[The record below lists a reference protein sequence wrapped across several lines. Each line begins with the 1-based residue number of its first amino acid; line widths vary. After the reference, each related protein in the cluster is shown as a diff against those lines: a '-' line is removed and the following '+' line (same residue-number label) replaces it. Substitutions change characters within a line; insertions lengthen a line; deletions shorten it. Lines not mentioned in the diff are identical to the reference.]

1 MAVNLKKLFKYLA
14 ASVFA
19 ALIFVC
25 FSGFTLTG
33 SAKIRYSGKG
43 TAAFSVIS
51 DAAEQEFRQ
60 AAQDYVDGFT
70 VRSGE
75 SDMITLEDV
84 TKTEKGYNVE
94 VSFRRLDK
102 VKAMGE
108 FFLQKTSSFVPETSE
123 TGEMIRNWEAGMFAV
138 TETIYYKSVAKSVDI
153 DVTTVADGLKLY
165 TAGGKEITVDELDA
179 YAAGAGDKSTAA
191 AFCLLDVGCVESVT
205 VSFPADIAY
214 YAGGDMRLVNK
225 NTVEMRP
232 VFIEAEITSTEGD
245 MIPETKDVGTIFG
258 YVIYEKGM
266 SPAAICGI
274 VAACVILGGLLAA
287 FFVYLV
293 KLGKNVVPAAANG
306 THGNVPCGNAGG
318 GTISGGGRSVPCGAK
333 INGAAGDGAA
343 VALTAATEISAASSA
358 QAEMRTVRGE
368 KGQSVLARGWKKF
381 LKGDFCTGI
390 RQHKLLYLL
399 LLPAFL
405 YVLIFCYLPMFGLVI
420 AFQDYKIL
428 DGVFGSEFI
437 GLKSFRKIFYAQ
449 SKGTYRMFRNTIYIS
464 LIRIGTNFPLILV
477 FTLLLNEVKNRRAKG
492 VIQTISYIPNFISWI
507 AVGGMAFNLL
517 GENGALNAMFV
528 KTLGHS
534 FDFYGEPDYW
544 WWILAASSL
553 WKGMGWGTLIYMS
566 ALGGISD
573 ELYDACTIDGG
584 GRFRQAL
591 TVTIPGVMNVMML
604 QLILD
609 ISSIMG
615 DNYEQIIAMTR
626 SLDILNPTT
635 SVVGTLAYGSV
646 LGGGGFSLA
655 TACGLIQGVVGL
667 ILVVFTNRIVKK
679 TDNEGIL

>member
-1 MAVNLKKLFKYLA
+1 MTVNLKKLFKYLA

-84 TKTEKGYNVE
+84 TKTENGYNVE

-153 DVTTVADGLKLY
+153 DVTTVADGLRLY
-165 TAGGKEITVDELDA
+165 TAGGKEIAVDELDA

-232 VFIEAEITSTEGD
+232 VFIEAEITSTEGN
-245 MIPETKDVGTIFG
+245 MIPETKDIGTIFG
-258 YVIYEKGM
+258 YVIYEKGL

-274 VAACVILGGLLAA
+274 VASCVILGGLLAA

-293 KLGKNVVPAAANG
+293 KLGKNVAPFAANG
-306 THGNVPCGNAGG
+306 AV
-318 GTISGGGRSVPCGAK
+318 RSVPCGAK
-333 INGAAGDGAA
+333 NGAAGGGAA
-343 VALTAATEISAASSA
+343 VALTSATEISAASAA
-358 QAEMRTVRGE
+358 QAEMRTVRGVKE
-368 KGQSVLARGWKKF
+368 QSVLARGWKKF

-437 GLKSFRKIFYAQ
+437 GMKTFRKIFYAQ
-449 SKGTYRMFRNTIYIS
+449 IRGSYRMFRNTIYIS

-517 GENGALNAMFV
+517 GENGTLNAIFV

-566 ALGGISD
+566 ALGSISD

-584 GRFRQAL
+584 GRFRQAF

-635 SVVGTLAYGSV
+635 SVVGTLAYNSV
-646 LGGGGFSLA
+646 LGGGGFSIA
-655 TACGLIQGVVGL
+655 TACGLIQGVIGL
-667 ILVVFTNRIVKK
+667 ILVIFTNRIVKK

>member
-1 MAVNLKKLFKYLA
+1 MTVNLKKLFKYLA

-84 TKTEKGYNVE
+84 TKTENGYNVE

-153 DVTTVADGLKLY
+153 DVTTVADGLRLY
-165 TAGGKEITVDELDA
+165 TAGGKEIAVDELDA

-232 VFIEAEITSTEGD
+232 VFIEAEITSTEGN
-245 MIPETKDVGTIFG
+245 MIPETKDIGTIFG
-258 YVIYEKGM
+258 YVIYEKGL

-293 KLGKNVVPAAANG
+293 KLGKNVAPAAVNG
-306 THGNVPCGNAGG
+306 AV
-318 GTISGGGRSVPCGAK
+318 RSVPCGAK
-333 INGAAGDGAA
+333 NGNAGGGAA
-343 VALTAATEISAASSA
+343 VALTSATEISAASAA
-358 QAEMRTVRGE
+358 QAEMRTVRGVKE
-368 KGQSVLARGWKKF
+368 QSVLARGWKKF

-428 DGVFGSEFI
+428 DGVFDSEFI
-437 GLKSFRKIFYAQ
+437 GMKTFRKIFYAQ
-449 SKGTYRMFRNTIYIS
+449 IRGSYRMFRNTIYIS

-517 GENGALNAMFV
+517 GENGTLNAIFV

-566 ALGGISD
+566 ALGSISD

-584 GRFRQAL
+584 GRFRQAF

-626 SLDILNPTT
+626 SLDILYPTT
-635 SVVGTLAYGSV
+635 SVVGTLAYNSV
-646 LGGGGFSLA
+646 LGGGGFSIA
-655 TACGLIQGVVGL
+655 TACGLIQGVIGL
-667 ILVVFTNRIVKK
+667 ILVIFTNRIVKK

>member
-84 TKTEKGYNVE
+84 TKTENGYNVE

-153 DVTTVADGLKLY
+153 DVTTVADGLRLY
-165 TAGGKEITVDELDA
+165 TAGGKEIAVDELDA

-214 YAGGDMRLVNK
+214 YAGGNMRLVNK

-232 VFIEAEITSTEGD
+232 VFIEAEITSTEGN
-245 MIPETKDVGTIFG
+245 MIPETKDIGTIFG
-258 YVIYEKGM
+258 YVIYEKGL

-274 VAACVILGGLLAA
+274 VAACVILGGLLVA

-293 KLGKNVVPAAANG
+293 KLGKNVAPFAANG
-306 THGNVPCGNAGG
+306 AV
-318 GTISGGGRSVPCGAK
+318 RSVPCGAK
-333 INGAAGDGAA
+333 NGAAGGGAA
-343 VALTAATEISAASSA
+343 VALTSATEISAASAA
-358 QAEMRTVRGE
+358 QAEMRTVRGVKE
-368 KGQSVLARGWKKF
+368 QSVLARGWKKF

-437 GLKSFRKIFYAQ
+437 GMKTFRKIFYAQ
-449 SKGTYRMFRNTIYIS
+449 IRGSYRMFRNTIYIS

-517 GENGALNAMFV
+517 GENGTLNAIFV

-566 ALGGISD
+566 ALGSISD

-626 SLDILNPTT
+626 SLDILYPTT
-635 SVVGTLAYGSV
+635 SVVGTLAYNSV
-646 LGGGGFSLA
+646 LGGGGFSIA
-655 TACGLIQGVVGL
+655 TACGLIQGVIGL
-667 ILVVFTNRIVKK
+667 ILVIFTNRIVKK

>member
-84 TKTEKGYNVE
+84 TKTKNGYNVE

-153 DVTTVADGLKLY
+153 DVTTVADGLRLY
-165 TAGGKEITVDELDA
+165 TAGGKEIAVDELDA

-232 VFIEAEITSTEGD
+232 VFIEAEITSTEGN
-245 MIPETKDVGTIFG
+245 MIPETKDIGTIFG
-258 YVIYEKGM
+258 YVIYEKGL

-293 KLGKNVVPAAANG
+293 KLGKNVAPFAANG
-306 THGNVPCGNAGG
+306 AV
-318 GTISGGGRSVPCGAK
+318 RSVPCGAK
-333 INGAAGDGAA
+333 NGAAGGGAA
-343 VALTAATEISAASSA
+343 VALTSATEISAASAA
-358 QAEMRTVRGE
+358 QAEMRTVRGVKE
-368 KGQSVLARGWKKF
+368 QSVLARGWKKF

-437 GLKSFRKIFYAQ
+437 GMKTFRKIFYAQ
-449 SKGTYRMFRNTIYIS
+449 IRGSYRMFRNTIYIS

-517 GENGALNAMFV
+517 GENGTLNAIFV

-566 ALGGISD
+566 ALGSISD

-584 GRFRQAL
+584 GRFRQAF

-626 SLDILNPTT
+626 SLDILYPTT
-635 SVVGTLAYGSV
+635 SVVGTLAYNSV
-646 LGGGGFSLA
+646 LGGGGFSIA
-655 TACGLIQGVVGL
+655 TACGLIQGVIGL
-667 ILVVFTNRIVKK
+667 ILVIFTNRIVKK

>member
-1 MAVNLKKLFKYLA
+1 MAVNLKKLFKYLS

-84 TKTEKGYNVE
+84 TKTENGYNVE

-153 DVTTVADGLKLY
+153 DVTTVADGLRLY
-165 TAGGKEITVDELDA
+165 TAGGKEIAVDELDA
-179 YAAGAGDKSTAA
+179 YAADAGDKSTAA

-232 VFIEAEITSTEGD
+232 VFIEAEITSTEGN
-245 MIPETKDVGTIFG
+245 MIPETKDIGTIFG
-258 YVIYEKGM
+258 YVIYEKGL

-293 KLGKNVVPAAANG
+293 KLGKNVAPFAANG
-306 THGNVPCGNAGG
+306 AV
-318 GTISGGGRSVPCGAK
+318 RSVPGGAK
-333 INGAAGDGAA
+333 NGAAGGGAA
-343 VALTAATEISAASSA
+343 VALTSATEISAASAA
-358 QAEMRTVRGE
+358 QAEMRTVRGVKE
-368 KGQSVLARGWKKF
+368 QSVLSRGWKKF

-437 GLKSFRKIFYAQ
+437 GMKTFRKIFYAQ
-449 SKGTYRMFRNTIYIS
+449 IRGSYRMFRNTIYIS

-517 GENGALNAMFV
+517 GENGTLNAIFV

-566 ALGGISD
+566 ALGSISD

-584 GRFRQAL
+584 GRFRQAF

-626 SLDILNPTT
+626 SLDILYPTT
-635 SVVGTLAYGSV
+635 SVVGTLAYNSV
-646 LGGGGFSLA
+646 LGGGGFSIA
-655 TACGLIQGVVGL
+655 TACGLIQGVIGL
-667 ILVVFTNRIVKK
+667 ILVIFTNRIVKK

>member
-1 MAVNLKKLFKYLA
+1 MTVNLKKLFKYLA

-84 TKTEKGYNVE
+84 TKTENGYNVE

-153 DVTTVADGLKLY
+153 DVTTVADGLRLY
-165 TAGGKEITVDELDA
+165 TAGGKEIAVDELDA

-232 VFIEAEITSTEGD
+232 VFIEAEITSTEGN
-245 MIPETKDVGTIFG
+245 MIPETKDIGTIFG
-258 YVIYEKGM
+258 YVIYEKGL

-293 KLGKNVVPAAANG
+293 KLGKNVAPFAANG
-306 THGNVPCGNAGG
+306 AVRSVPCGNACGG
-318 GTISGGGRSVPCGAK
+318 AT
-333 INGAAGDGAA
+333 AA
-343 VALTAATEISAASSA
+343 VALTSATEISAASAA
-358 QAEMRTVRGE
+358 QAEMCTVRGVKE
-368 KGQSVLARGWKKF
+368 QSVLSRGWKKF

-437 GLKSFRKIFYAQ
+437 GMKTFRKIFYAQ
-449 SKGTYRMFRNTIYIS
+449 IRGSYRMFRNTIYIS

-517 GENGALNAMFV
+517 GENGTLNAIFV

-566 ALGGISD
+566 ALGSISD

-584 GRFRQAL
+584 GRFRQAF

-626 SLDILNPTT
+626 SLDILYPTT
-635 SVVGTLAYGSV
+635 SVVGTLAYNSV
-646 LGGGGFSLA
+646 LGGGGFSIA
-655 TACGLIQGVVGL
+655 TACGLIQGVIGL
-667 ILVVFTNRIVKK
+667 ILVIFTNRIVKK

>member
-84 TKTEKGYNVE
+84 TKTENGYNVE

-153 DVTTVADGLKLY
+153 DVTTVADGLRLY
-165 TAGGKEITVDELDA
+165 TAGGKEIAVDELDA

-232 VFIEAEITSTEGD
+232 VFIEAEITSTEGN
-245 MIPETKDVGTIFG
+245 MIPETKDIGTIFG
-258 YVIYEKGM
+258 YVIYEKGL

-293 KLGKNVVPAAANG
+293 KLGKNVAPFAANG
-306 THGNVPCGNAGG
+306 AV
-318 GTISGGGRSVPCGAK
+318 RSVPGGAK
-333 INGAAGDGAA
+333 NGAAGGGAA
-343 VALTAATEISAASSA
+343 VAVTSVTEISAASAA
-358 QAEMRTVRGE
+358 QAEMRTVRGVKE
-368 KGQSVLARGWKKF
+368 QSVLSRGWKKF

-437 GLKSFRKIFYAQ
+437 GMKTFRKIFYAQ
-449 SKGTYRMFRNTIYIS
+449 IRGSYRMFRNTIYIS

-517 GENGALNAMFV
+517 GENGTLNAIFV

-566 ALGGISD
+566 ALGSISD

-584 GRFRQAL
+584 GRFRQAF

-635 SVVGTLAYGSV
+635 SVVGTLAYNSV
-646 LGGGGFSLA
+646 LGGGGFSIA
-655 TACGLIQGVVGL
+655 TACGLIQGVIGL
-667 ILVVFTNRIVKK
+667 ILVIFTNRIVKK

>member
-1 MAVNLKKLFKYLA
+1 MTVNLKKLFKYLA

-84 TKTEKGYNVE
+84 TKTKNGYNVE

-153 DVTTVADGLKLY
+153 DVTTVADGLRLY
-165 TAGGKEITVDELDA
+165 TAGGKEIAVDELDA

-232 VFIEAEITSTEGD
+232 VFIEAEITSTEGN
-245 MIPETKDVGTIFG
+245 MIPETKDIGTIFG
-258 YVIYEKGM
+258 YVIYEKGL

-293 KLGKNVVPAAANG
+293 KLGKNVAPFAANG
-306 THGNVPCGNAGG
+306 AV
-318 GTISGGGRSVPCGAK
+318 RSVPCGAK
-333 INGAAGDGAA
+333 NGAAGGGAA
-343 VALTAATEISAASSA
+343 VALTSATEISAASAA
-358 QAEMRTVRGE
+358 QAEMRTVRGVKE
-368 KGQSVLARGWKKF
+368 QSFLSRGWKKF
-381 LKGDFCTGI
+381 LKGYFCTGI

-437 GLKSFRKIFYAQ
+437 GMKTFRKIFYAQ
-449 SKGTYRMFRNTIYIS
+449 NRGSYRMFRNTIYIS

-517 GENGALNAMFV
+517 GENGTLNAIFV

-566 ALGGISD
+566 ALGSISD

-626 SLDILNPTT
+626 SLDILYPTT
-635 SVVGTLAYGSV
+635 SVVGTLAYNSV
-646 LGGGGFSLA
+646 LGGGGFSIA
-655 TACGLIQGVVGL
+655 TACGLIQGVIGL
-667 ILVVFTNRIVKK
+667 ILVIFTNRIVKK

>member
-84 TKTEKGYNVE
+84 TKTENGYSVE

-153 DVTTVADGLKLY
+153 DVTTVADGLRLY
-165 TAGGKEITVDELDA
+165 TAGGKEIAVDELDA

-232 VFIEAEITSTEGD
+232 VFIEAEITSTEGN
-245 MIPETKDVGTIFG
+245 MIPETKDIGTIFG
-258 YVIYEKGM
+258 YVIYEKGL

-293 KLGKNVVPAAANG
+293 KLGRNVAPAAANG
-306 THGNVPCGNAGG
+306 AV
-318 GTISGGGRSVPCGAK
+318 RSVPCGAK
-333 INGAAGDGAA
+333 NGAAGGGAA
-343 VALTAATEISAASSA
+343 VALTSATEISAASAA
-358 QAEMRTVRGE
+358 QAEMRTVRGVKE
-368 KGQSVLARGWKKF
+368 QSVLARGWKKF

-437 GLKSFRKIFYAQ
+437 GMKTFRKIFYAQ
-449 SKGTYRMFRNTIYIS
+449 IRGSYRMFRNTIYIS

-517 GENGALNAMFV
+517 GENGTLNAIFV

-566 ALGGISD
+566 ALGSISD

-635 SVVGTLAYGSV
+635 SVVGTLAYNSV
-646 LGGGGFSLA
+646 LGGGGFSIA
-655 TACGLIQGVVGL
+655 TACGLIQGVIGL
-667 ILVVFTNRIVKK
+667 ILVIFTNRIVKK

>member
-84 TKTEKGYNVE
+84 TKTKNGYNVE

-153 DVTTVADGLKLY
+153 DVTTVADGLRLY
-165 TAGGKEITVDELDA
+165 TAGGKEIAVDELDA

-232 VFIEAEITSTEGD
+232 VFIEAEITSTEGN

-258 YVIYEKGM
+258 YVIYEKGL

-293 KLGKNVVPAAANG
+293 KLGKNVAPATANG
-306 THGNVPCGNAGG
+306 AV
-318 GTISGGGRSVPCGAK
+318 RSIPCGAK
-333 INGAAGDGAA
+333 NGNACGGAA
-343 VALTAATEISAASSA
+343 VALTSATEISAASAA
-358 QAEMRTVRGE
+358 QAEMRTVRGVKE
-368 KGQSVLARGWKKF
+368 QSVLSRGWKKF

-437 GLKSFRKIFYAQ
+437 GMKTFRKIFYAQ
-449 SKGTYRMFRNTIYIS
+449 IRGSYRMFRNTIYIS

-517 GENGALNAMFV
+517 GENGTLNAIFV

-566 ALGGISD
+566 ALGSISD

-584 GRFRQAL
+584 GRFRQAF

-626 SLDILNPTT
+626 SLDILYPTT
-635 SVVGTLAYGSV
+635 SVVGTLAYNSV
-646 LGGGGFSLA
+646 LGGGGFSIA
-655 TACGLIQGVVGL
+655 TACGLIQGVIGL
-667 ILVVFTNRIVKK
+667 ILVIFTNRIVKK

>member
-84 TKTEKGYNVE
+84 TKTENGYNVE

-153 DVTTVADGLKLY
+153 DVTTVADGLRLY
-165 TAGGKEITVDELDA
+165 TAGGKEIAVDELDS

-232 VFIEAEITSTEGD
+232 VFIEAEITSTEGN
-245 MIPETKDVGTIFG
+245 MIPETKDIGTIFG
-258 YVIYEKGM
+258 YVIYEKGL

-293 KLGKNVVPAAANG
+293 KLGKNVAPFAANG
-306 THGNVPCGNAGG
+306 AV
-318 GTISGGGRSVPCGAK
+318 RSVPGGAK
-333 INGAAGDGAA
+333 NGAAGGGAA
-343 VALTAATEISAASSA
+343 VAVTSVTEISAASAA
-358 QAEMRTVRGE
+358 QAEMRTVRGVKE
-368 KGQSVLARGWKKF
+368 QSVLARGWKKF

-437 GLKSFRKIFYAQ
+437 GMKTFRKIFYAQ
-449 SKGTYRMFRNTIYIS
+449 IRGSYRMFRNTIYIS

-517 GENGALNAMFV
+517 GENGTLNAIFV

-566 ALGGISD
+566 ALGSISD

-584 GRFRQAL
+584 GRFRQAF

-626 SLDILNPTT
+626 SLDILYPTT
-635 SVVGTLAYGSV
+635 SVVGTLAYNSV
-646 LGGGGFSLA
+646 LGGGGFSIA
-655 TACGLIQGVVGL
+655 TACGLIQGVIGL
-667 ILVVFTNRIVKK
+667 ILVIFTNRIVKK

>member
-25 FSGFTLTG
+25 FSGFTLTC

-84 TKTEKGYNVE
+84 TKTENGYNVE

-153 DVTTVADGLKLY
+153 DVTTVADGLRLY
-165 TAGGKEITVDELDA
+165 TADGKEIAVDELDA

-232 VFIEAEITSTEGD
+232 VFIEAEITSTEGN
-245 MIPETKDVGTIFG
+245 MIPETKDIGTIFG
-258 YVIYEKGM
+258 YVIYEKGL

-293 KLGKNVVPAAANG
+293 KLGKNVAPFAANG
-306 THGNVPCGNAGG
+306 AV
-318 GTISGGGRSVPCGAK
+318 RSVPGGAK
-333 INGAAGDGAA
+333 NGAAGGGAA
-343 VALTAATEISAASSA
+343 VAVTSVTEISAASAA
-358 QAEMRTVRGE
+358 QAEMRTVRGVKE
-368 KGQSVLARGWKKF
+368 QSVLSRGWKKF

-437 GLKSFRKIFYAQ
+437 GMKTFRKIFYAQ
-449 SKGTYRMFRNTIYIS
+449 IRGSYRMFRNTIYIS

-517 GENGALNAMFV
+517 GENGTLNAIFV

-566 ALGGISD
+566 ALGSISD

-584 GRFRQAL
+584 GRFRQAF

-635 SVVGTLAYGSV
+635 SVVGTLAYNSV
-646 LGGGGFSLA
+646 LGGGGFSIA
-655 TACGLIQGVVGL
+655 TACGLIQGVIGL
-667 ILVVFTNRIVKK
+667 ILVIFTNRIVKK

>member
-1 MAVNLKKLFKYLA
+1 MAVRLKKLFEYLA
-14 ASVFA
+14 ACAFA
-19 ALIFVC
+19 ALVFLC

-33 SAKIRYSGKG
+33 SAKIKYSGKG
-43 TAAFSVIS
+43 TATLSVIS
-51 DAAEQEFRQ
+51 ESDETTFTEETKA
-60 AAQDYVDGFT
+60 YIDGFL

-75 SDMITLEDV
+75 SDMISLENV
-84 TKTEKGYNVE
+84 SKTEKGYNVE
-94 VSFRRLDK
+94 ISFRRLDK

-123 TGEMIRNWEAGMFAV
+123 TGEMIRNWEAGMFAC

-153 DVTTVADGLKLY
+153 DVTTVSDGLQLY
-165 TAGGKEITVDELDA
+165 AANGAEVTLDELDS
-179 YAAGAGDKSTAA
+179 YAAGASDKSTTA
-191 AFCLLDVGCVESVT
+191 AFNLLDVGCIESLT
-205 VSFPADIAY
+205 VSFPANIVY
-214 YAGGDMRLVNK
+214 YAGGDMKLIDK

-232 VFIEAEITSTEGD
+232 VQIEAEITSTEGE
-245 MIPETKDVGTIFG
+245 MIPESKDIGAIFG
-258 YVIYEKGM
+258 YVIYEKGL
-266 SPAAICGI
+266 SPAAIFGI
-274 VAACVILGGLLAA
+274 IAGAAIVVGLLAA
-287 FFVYLV
+287 FFAHLV
-293 KLGKNVVPAAANG
+293 KLGKNVAFSGATAAG
-306 THGNVPCGNAGG
+306 TAGG
-318 GTISGGGRSVPCGAK
+318 TANIGGNGGVPKQIALE
-333 INGAAGDGAA
+333 IAPTAESTHETPQTTAQSTQA
-343 VALTAATEISAASSA
+343 VTQEKRQSALA
-358 QAEMRTVRGE
+358 
-368 KGQSVLARGWKKF
+368 LGWKQF

-399 LLPAFL
+399 LLPAFV

-437 GLKSFRKIFYAQ
+437 GMRTFKRIFYAQ
-449 SKGTYRMFRNTIYIS
+449 SQGTYRMFRNTIYIS
-464 LIRIGTNFPLILV
+464 LIRIATNFPMILI
-477 FTLLLNEVKNRRAKG
+477 FTLLLNEVKNRRARG

-517 GENGALNAMFV
+517 GENGALNSMLI
-528 KTLGHS
+528 KLLGHS
-534 FDFYGEPDYW
+534 FDFYGEPSYW
-544 WWILAASSL
+544 WGILAASSL

-584 GRFRQAL
+584 GRFRQAI
-591 TVTIPGVMNVMML
+591 TVTIPGVMNVIML

-626 SLDILNPTT
+626 SLDILNSTT

-646 LGGGGFSLA
+646 LGGGGFSTA
-655 TACGLIQGVVGL
+655 TACGLIQGVIGL
-667 ILVVFTNRIVKK
+667 ILVIFTNRIVKK

>member
-84 TKTEKGYNVE
+84 TKTENGYNVE

-153 DVTTVADGLKLY
+153 DVTTVADGLRLY
-165 TAGGKEITVDELDA
+165 TAGGKEIAVDELDA

-232 VFIEAEITSTEGD
+232 VFIEAEITSTEGN
-245 MIPETKDVGTIFG
+245 MIPETKDIGTIFG
-258 YVIYEKGM
+258 YVIYEKGL

-293 KLGKNVVPAAANG
+293 KLGKNVAPFAANG
-306 THGNVPCGNAGG
+306 AV
-318 GTISGGGRSVPCGAK
+318 RSVPCGAK
-333 INGAAGDGAA
+333 NGAAGGGAA
-343 VALTAATEISAASSA
+343 VALTSATEISAASAA
-358 QAEMRTVRGE
+358 QAEMRTVRGIKE
-368 KGQSVLARGWKKF
+368 QSVLSRGWKKF

-437 GLKSFRKIFYAQ
+437 GMKTFRKIFYAQ
-449 SKGTYRMFRNTIYIS
+449 IRGSYRMFRNTIYIS
-464 LIRIGTNFPLILV
+464 LIRICTNFPLILV

-517 GENGALNAMFV
+517 GENGALNAIFV

-566 ALGGISD
+566 ALGSISD

-584 GRFRQAL
+584 GRFRQAF

-626 SLDILNPTT
+626 SLDILYPTT
-635 SVVGTLAYGSV
+635 SVVGTLAYNSV
-646 LGGGGFSLA
+646 LGGGGFSIA
-655 TACGLIQGVVGL
+655 TACGLIQGVIGL
-667 ILVVFTNRIVKK
+667 ILVIFTNRIVKK

>member
-1 MAVNLKKLFKYLA
+1 MTVNLKKLFKYLA

-84 TKTEKGYNVE
+84 TKTENGYNVE

-153 DVTTVADGLKLY
+153 DVTTVADGLRLY
-165 TAGGKEITVDELDA
+165 TAGGKEIAVDELDA

-232 VFIEAEITSTEGD
+232 VFIEAEITSTEGN
-245 MIPETKDVGTIFG
+245 MIPETKDIGTIFG
-258 YVIYEKGM
+258 YVIYEKGL

-293 KLGKNVVPAAANG
+293 KLGKNVAPFAANG
-306 THGNVPCGNAGG
+306 AV
-318 GTISGGGRSVPCGAK
+318 RSVPCGAK
-333 INGAAGDGAA
+333 IGAACGGATANGA
-343 VALTAATEISAASSA
+343 LTSATEISAASAA
-358 QAEMRTVRGE
+358 QAEMRTVRGVKE
-368 KGQSVLARGWKKF
+368 QSVLSRGWKKF

-437 GLKSFRKIFYAQ
+437 GMKTFRKIFYAQ
-449 SKGTYRMFRNTIYIS
+449 SRGSYRMFRNTIYIS

-492 VIQTISYIPNFISWI
+492 MIQTISYIPNFISWI

-517 GENGALNAMFV
+517 GENGTLNAIFV

-566 ALGGISD
+566 ALGSISD

-584 GRFRQAL
+584 GRFRQAF

-626 SLDILNPTT
+626 SLDILYPTT
-635 SVVGTLAYGSV
+635 SVVGTLAYNSV
-646 LGGGGFSLA
+646 LGGGGFSIA
-655 TACGLIQGVVGL
+655 TACGLIQGVIGL
-667 ILVVFTNRIVKK
+667 ILVIFTNRIVKK

>member
-43 TAAFSVIS
+43 TAAFSVVS

-84 TKTEKGYNVE
+84 TKTENGYNVE

-153 DVTTVADGLKLY
+153 DVTTVADGLRLY
-165 TAGGKEITVDELDA
+165 TAGGKEISVDELDA

-232 VFIEAEITSTEGD
+232 VFIEAEITSTEGN
-245 MIPETKDVGTIFG
+245 MIPETKDIGTIFG

-293 KLGKNVVPAAANG
+293 KLGKNVAPAVANG
-306 THGNVPCGNAGG
+306 AV
-318 GTISGGGRSVPCGAK
+318 RSVPGGAK
-333 INGAAGDGAA
+333 INGAAGGGAA
-343 VALTAATEISAASSA
+343 VALTSATEISAASAA
-358 QAEMRTVRGE
+358 QAEMRTVRGV

-437 GLKSFRKIFYAQ
+437 GMKSFRKIFYAQ
-449 SKGTYRMFRNTIYIS
+449 NRGTYRMFRNTIYIS

-517 GENGALNAMFV
+517 GENGTLNAIFV

-566 ALGGISD
+566 ALGSISD

-646 LGGGGFSLA
+646 LGGGGFSGA
-655 TACGLIQGVVGL
+655 TACGLIQGVIGL
-667 ILVVFTNRIVKK
+667 ILVIFTNRLVKK

>member
-1 MAVNLKKLFKYLA
+1 MTVNLKKLFKYLA

-84 TKTEKGYNVE
+84 TKTENGYNVE

-153 DVTTVADGLKLY
+153 DVTTVADGLRLY
-165 TAGGKEITVDELDA
+165 TAGGKEISVDELDA
-179 YAAGAGDKSTAA
+179 YAADAGDKSTAA

-232 VFIEAEITSTEGD
+232 VFIEAEITSTEGN
-245 MIPETKDVGTIFG
+245 MIPETKDIGTIFG

-293 KLGKNVVPAAANG
+293 KLGKNVAPAAANG
-306 THGNVPCGNAGG
+306 AV
-318 GTISGGGRSVPCGAK
+318 RSVPCGAK
-333 INGAAGDGAA
+333 NGAAGGGAA
-343 VALTAATEISAASSA
+343 VALTSATEISAASAA
-358 QAEMRTVRGE
+358 QAEMRTVRGV
-368 KGQSVLARGWKKF
+368 KGQSVLSRGWKKF

-437 GLKSFRKIFYAQ
+437 GMKSFRKIFYAQ
-449 SKGTYRMFRNTIYIS
+449 NRGTYRMFRNTIYIS

-517 GENGALNAMFV
+517 GENGTLNAIFV

-566 ALGGISD
+566 ALGSISD

-584 GRFRQAL
+584 GRFRQAI

-646 LGGGGFSLA
+646 LGGGGFSGA
-655 TACGLIQGVVGL
+655 TACGLIQGVIGL
-667 ILVVFTNRIVKK
+667 ILVIFTNRIVKK

>member
-84 TKTEKGYNVE
+84 TKTENGYNVE

-138 TETIYYKSVAKSVDI
+138 TETIYYKSVAISVDI
-153 DVTTVADGLKLY
+153 DVTTVADGLRLY
-165 TAGGKEITVDELDA
+165 TAGGKEIAVDELDA

-232 VFIEAEITSTEGD
+232 VFIEAEITSTEGN
-245 MIPETKDVGTIFG
+245 MIPETKDIGTIFG
-258 YVIYEKGM
+258 YVIYEKGL

-293 KLGKNVVPAAANG
+293 KLGKNVAPFAANG
-306 THGNVPCGNAGG
+306 ARGNVPGGNACGG
-318 GTISGGGRSVPCGAK
+318 ATA
-333 INGAAGDGAA
+333 NG
-343 VALTAATEISAASSA
+343 VLTSATEISAASAA
-358 QAEMRTVRGE
+358 QAEMRTVRGVKE
-368 KGQSVLARGWKKF
+368 QSVLARGWKKF

-437 GLKSFRKIFYAQ
+437 GMKTFRKIFYAQ
-449 SKGTYRMFRNTIYIS
+449 IRGSYRMFRNTIYIS

-517 GENGALNAMFV
+517 GENGTLNAIFV

-566 ALGGISD
+566 ALGSISD

-635 SVVGTLAYGSV
+635 SVVGTLAYNSV
-646 LGGGGFSLA
+646 LGGGGFSIA
-655 TACGLIQGVVGL
+655 TACGLIQGVIGL
-667 ILVVFTNRIVKK
+667 ILVIFTNRIVKK

>member
-84 TKTEKGYNVE
+84 TKTKNGYNVE

-153 DVTTVADGLKLY
+153 DVTTVADGLRLY
-165 TAGGKEITVDELDA
+165 TAGGKEIAVDKLDA

-232 VFIEAEITSTEGD
+232 VFIEAEITSTEGN
-245 MIPETKDVGTIFG
+245 MIPETKDIGTIFG
-258 YVIYEKGM
+258 YVIYEKGL

-293 KLGKNVVPAAANG
+293 KLGKNVAPAA
-306 THGNVPCGNAGG
+306 GG
-318 GTISGGGRSVPCGAK
+318 
-333 INGAAGDGAA
+333 GAA
-343 VALTAATEISAASSA
+343 VALTSATEISAASAA
-358 QAEMRTVRGE
+358 QAEMRTVRGVKE
-368 KGQSVLARGWKKF
+368 QSVLSRGWKKF

-437 GLKSFRKIFYAQ
+437 GMKTFRKIFYAQ
-449 SKGTYRMFRNTIYIS
+449 IRGSYRMFRNTIYIS

-517 GENGALNAMFV
+517 GENGTLNAIFV

-566 ALGGISD
+566 ALGSISD

-584 GRFRQAL
+584 GRFRQAF

-626 SLDILNPTT
+626 SLDILYPTT
-635 SVVGTLAYGSV
+635 SVVGTLAYNSV
-646 LGGGGFSLA
+646 LGGGGFSIA
-655 TACGLIQGVVGL
+655 TACGLIQGVIGL
-667 ILVVFTNRIVKK
+667 ILVIFTNRIVKK

>member
-84 TKTEKGYNVE
+84 TKTENGYNVE

-153 DVTTVADGLKLY
+153 DVTTVADGLRLY
-165 TAGGKEITVDELDA
+165 TAGGKEIAVDELDA
-179 YAAGAGDKSTAA
+179 YAAGAGDNSTAA

-232 VFIEAEITSTEGD
+232 VFIEAEITSTEGN
-245 MIPETKDVGTIFG
+245 MIPETKDIGTIFG
-258 YVIYEKGM
+258 YVIYEKGL

-293 KLGKNVVPAAANG
+293 KLGRNVAPAAANG
-306 THGNVPCGNAGG
+306 AV
-318 GTISGGGRSVPCGAK
+318 RSVPCGAK
-333 INGAAGDGAA
+333 NGAAGGGAA
-343 VALTAATEISAASSA
+343 VALTSATEISAASAA
-358 QAEMRTVRGE
+358 QAEMRTVRGVKE
-368 KGQSVLARGWKKF
+368 QSVLARGWKKF

-437 GLKSFRKIFYAQ
+437 GMKTFRKIFYAQ
-449 SKGTYRMFRNTIYIS
+449 IRGSYRMFRNTIYIS

-517 GENGALNAMFV
+517 GENGTLNAIFV

-566 ALGGISD
+566 ALGSISD

-584 GRFRQAL
+584 GRFRQAF

-626 SLDILNPTT
+626 SLDILYPTT
-635 SVVGTLAYGSV
+635 SVVGTLAYNSV
-646 LGGGGFSLA
+646 LGGGGFSIA
-655 TACGLIQGVVGL
+655 TACGLIQGVIGL
-667 ILVVFTNRIVKK
+667 ILVIFTNRIVKK

>member
-84 TKTEKGYNVE
+84 TKTENGYNVE

-153 DVTTVADGLKLY
+153 DVTTVADGLRLY
-165 TAGGKEITVDELDA
+165 TAGGKEIAVDELDS

-232 VFIEAEITSTEGD
+232 VFIEAEITSTEGN
-245 MIPETKDVGTIFG
+245 MIPETKDIGTIFG
-258 YVIYEKGM
+258 YVIYEKGL

-293 KLGKNVVPAAANG
+293 KLGRNVAPAAANG
-306 THGNVPCGNAGG
+306 AV
-318 GTISGGGRSVPCGAK
+318 RSVPCGAK
-333 INGAAGDGAA
+333 NGAAGGGAA
-343 VALTAATEISAASSA
+343 VALTSATEISAASAA
-358 QAEMRTVRGE
+358 QAEMRTVRGVKE
-368 KGQSVLARGWKKF
+368 QSVLARGWKKF

-437 GLKSFRKIFYAQ
+437 GMKTFRKIFYTQ
-449 SKGTYRMFRNTIYIS
+449 IRGSYRMFRNTIYIS
-464 LIRIGTNFPLILV
+464 LIRICTNFPLILV

-517 GENGALNAMFV
+517 GENGTLNAIFV

-566 ALGGISD
+566 ALGSISD

-635 SVVGTLAYGSV
+635 SVVGTLAYNSV
-646 LGGGGFSLA
+646 LGGGGFSIA
-655 TACGLIQGVVGL
+655 TACGLIQGVIGL
-667 ILVVFTNRIVKK
+667 ILVIFTNRIVKK

>member
-1 MAVNLKKLFKYLA
+1 MTVNLKKLFKYLA

-84 TKTEKGYNVE
+84 TKTKNGYNVE

-153 DVTTVADGLKLY
+153 DVTTVADGLRLY
-165 TAGGKEITVDELDA
+165 TAGGKEIAVDELDA

-232 VFIEAEITSTEGD
+232 VFIEAEITSTEGN
-245 MIPETKDVGTIFG
+245 MIPETKDIGTIFG
-258 YVIYEKGM
+258 YVIYEKGL

-293 KLGKNVVPAAANG
+293 KLGKNVAPFAANG
-306 THGNVPCGNAGG
+306 ARGNLPGGNACGG
-318 GTISGGGRSVPCGAK
+318 
-333 INGAAGDGAA
+333 GAA
-343 VALTAATEISAASSA
+343 VALTSATEISAASAA
-358 QAEMRTVRGE
+358 QTEMRTVRGVKE
-368 KGQSVLARGWKKF
+368 QSVLSRGWKKF

-437 GLKSFRKIFYAQ
+437 GMKTFRKIFYAQ
-449 SKGTYRMFRNTIYIS
+449 IRGSYRMFRNTIYIS

-517 GENGALNAMFV
+517 GENGTLNAIFV

-566 ALGGISD
+566 ALGSISD

-626 SLDILNPTT
+626 NLDILNPTT
-635 SVVGTLAYGSV
+635 SVVGTLAYNSV
-646 LGGGGFSLA
+646 LGGGGFSIA
-655 TACGLIQGVVGL
+655 TACGLIQGVIGL
-667 ILVVFTNRIVKK
+667 ILVIFTNRIVKK

>member
-84 TKTEKGYNVE
+84 TKTKNGYNVE

-153 DVTTVADGLKLY
+153 DVTTVADGLRLY
-165 TAGGKEITVDELDA
+165 TAGGKEIAVDELDA

-232 VFIEAEITSTEGD
+232 VFIEAEITSTEGN

-258 YVIYEKGM
+258 YVIYEKGL

-293 KLGKNVVPAAANG
+293 KLGKNVAPFAANG
-306 THGNVPCGNAGG
+306 ARGNVPGGNA
-318 GTISGGGRSVPCGAK
+318 CG
-333 INGAAGDGAA
+333 GAA
-343 VALTAATEISAASSA
+343 VALTSATEISAASAA
-358 QAEMRTVRGE
+358 QAEMRTVRGVKE
-368 KGQSVLARGWKKF
+368 QSVLARGWKKF

-437 GLKSFRKIFYAQ
+437 GMKTFRKIFYAQ
-449 SKGTYRMFRNTIYIS
+449 IRGSYRMFRNTIYIS

-517 GENGALNAMFV
+517 GENGTLNAIFV

-566 ALGGISD
+566 ALGSISD

-584 GRFRQAL
+584 GRFRQAF

-626 SLDILNPTT
+626 GLDILYPTT
-635 SVVGTLAYGSV
+635 SVVGTLAYNSV
-646 LGGGGFSLA
+646 LGGGGFSIA
-655 TACGLIQGVVGL
+655 TACGLIQGVIGL
-667 ILVVFTNRIVKK
+667 ILVIFTNRIVKK

>member
-43 TAAFSVIS
+43 TAAFSVVS

-84 TKTEKGYNVE
+84 TKTENGYNVE

-153 DVTTVADGLKLY
+153 DVTTVADGLRLY
-165 TAGGKEITVDELDA
+165 TAGGKEMAVDELDA

-232 VFIEAEITSTEGD
+232 VFIEAEITSTEGN
-245 MIPETKDVGTIFG
+245 MIPETKDIGTIFG

-293 KLGKNVVPAAANG
+293 KLGKNVAPAVANG
-306 THGNVPCGNAGG
+306 AV
-318 GTISGGGRSVPCGAK
+318 RSVPCGAK
-333 INGAAGDGAA
+333 NGAAGGGAA
-343 VALTAATEISAASSA
+343 VALTSATEISAVSAA
-358 QAEMRTVRGE
+358 QAEMRTVRGV

-437 GLKSFRKIFYAQ
+437 GMKSFRKIFYAQ
-449 SKGTYRMFRNTIYIS
+449 NRGTYRMFRNTIYIS

-517 GENGALNAMFV
+517 GENGTLNAIFV
-528 KTLGHS
+528 KTLGHR

-566 ALGGISD
+566 ALGSISD

-646 LGGGGFSLA
+646 LGGGGFSTA
-655 TACGLIQGVVGL
+655 TACGLIQGVIGL
-667 ILVVFTNRIVKK
+667 ILVIFTNRLVKK

>member
-84 TKTEKGYNVE
+84 TKTENGYKVE

-153 DVTTVADGLKLY
+153 DVTTVADGLRLY
-165 TAGGKEITVDELDA
+165 TAGGKEIAVDELDA
-179 YAAGAGDKSTAA
+179 YAAGAGDNSTAA

-232 VFIEAEITSTEGD
+232 VFIEAEITSTEGN
-245 MIPETKDVGTIFG
+245 MIPETKDIGTIFG
-258 YVIYEKGM
+258 YVIYEKGL

-293 KLGKNVVPAAANG
+293 KLGRNVAPAAANG
-306 THGNVPCGNAGG
+306 AV
-318 GTISGGGRSVPCGAK
+318 RSVPCGAK
-333 INGAAGDGAA
+333 NGAAGGGAA
-343 VALTAATEISAASSA
+343 VALTSATEISAASAA
-358 QAEMRTVRGE
+358 QAEMRTVRGVKE
-368 KGQSVLARGWKKF
+368 QSVLARGWKKF

-437 GLKSFRKIFYAQ
+437 GMKTFRKIFYAQ
-449 SKGTYRMFRNTIYIS
+449 IRGSYRMFRNTIYIS

-517 GENGALNAMFV
+517 GENGTLNAIFV

-566 ALGGISD
+566 ALGSISD

-584 GRFRQAL
+584 GRFRQAF

-626 SLDILNPTT
+626 SLDILYPTT
-635 SVVGTLAYGSV
+635 SVVGTLAYNSV
-646 LGGGGFSLA
+646 LGGGGFSIA
-655 TACGLIQGVVGL
+655 TACGLIQGVIGL
-667 ILVVFTNRIVKK
+667 ILVIFTNRIVKK

>member
-1 MAVNLKKLFKYLA
+1 MTVNLKKLFKYLA

-84 TKTEKGYNVE
+84 TKTENGYNVE

-153 DVTTVADGLKLY
+153 DVTTVADGLRLY
-165 TAGGKEITVDELDA
+165 TAGGKEIAVDELDA

-232 VFIEAEITSTEGD
+232 VFIEAEITSTEGN
-245 MIPETKDVGTIFG
+245 MIPETKDIGTIFG
-258 YVIYEKGM
+258 YVIYEKGL

-293 KLGKNVVPAAANG
+293 KLGKNVAPAAANG
-306 THGNVPCGNAGG
+306 ARGNVPGGNACGG
-318 GTISGGGRSVPCGAK
+318 V
-333 INGAAGDGAA
+333 A
-343 VALTAATEISAASSA
+343 VALTSATEISAASAA
-358 QAEMRTVRGE
+358 QAEMRTVRGVKE
-368 KGQSVLARGWKKF
+368 QSVLSRGWKKF

-428 DGVFGSEFI
+428 GGVFGSEFI
-437 GLKSFRKIFYAQ
+437 GMKTFRKIFYAQ
-449 SKGTYRMFRNTIYIS
+449 IRGSYRMFRNTIYIS

-517 GENGALNAMFV
+517 GENGTLNAIFV

-566 ALGGISD
+566 ALGSISD

-584 GRFRQAL
+584 GRFRQAF

-626 SLDILNPTT
+626 SLDILYPTT
-635 SVVGTLAYGSV
+635 SVVGTLAYNSV
-646 LGGGGFSLA
+646 LGGGGFSIA
-655 TACGLIQGVVGL
+655 TACGLIQGVIGL
-667 ILVVFTNRIVKK
+667 ILVIFTNRIVKK

>member
-84 TKTEKGYNVE
+84 TKTENGYKVE

-153 DVTTVADGLKLY
+153 DVTTVADGLRLY
-165 TAGGKEITVDELDA
+165 TAGGKEIAVDELDA

-214 YAGGDMRLVNK
+214 YAGGNMRLVNK

-232 VFIEAEITSTEGD
+232 VFIEAEITSTEGN
-245 MIPETKDVGTIFG
+245 MIPETKDIGTIFG
-258 YVIYEKGM
+258 YVIYEKGL

-293 KLGKNVVPAAANG
+293 KLGKNVAPFAANG
-306 THGNVPCGNAGG
+306 AV
-318 GTISGGGRSVPCGAK
+318 RSVPGGAK
-333 INGAAGDGAA
+333 NGAAGGGAA
-343 VALTAATEISAASSA
+343 VAVTSVTEISAASAA
-358 QAEMRTVRGE
+358 QAEMRTVRGVKE
-368 KGQSVLARGWKKF
+368 QSVLSRGWKKF

-437 GLKSFRKIFYAQ
+437 GMKTFRKIFYAQ
-449 SKGTYRMFRNTIYIS
+449 IRGSYRMFRNTIYIS

-517 GENGALNAMFV
+517 GENGTLNAIFV

-566 ALGGISD
+566 ALGSISD

-584 GRFRQAL
+584 GRFRQAF

-626 SLDILNPTT
+626 SLDILYPTT
-635 SVVGTLAYGSV
+635 SVVGTLAYNSV
-646 LGGGGFSLA
+646 LGGGGFSIA
-655 TACGLIQGVVGL
+655 TACGLMQGVIGL
-667 ILVVFTNRIVKK
+667 ILVIFTNRIVKK

>member
-19 ALIFVC
+19 ALIFVY

-84 TKTEKGYNVE
+84 TKTENGYNVE

-153 DVTTVADGLKLY
+153 DVTTVADGLRLY
-165 TAGGKEITVDELDA
+165 TAGGKEIAVDELDA

-232 VFIEAEITSTEGD
+232 VFIEAEITSTEGN
-245 MIPETKDVGTIFG
+245 MIPETKDIGTIFG
-258 YVIYEKGM
+258 YVIYEKGL

-293 KLGKNVVPAAANG
+293 KLGKNVAPFAANG
-306 THGNVPCGNAGG
+306 AV
-318 GTISGGGRSVPCGAK
+318 RSVPCGAK
-333 INGAAGDGAA
+333 NGAAGGGAA
-343 VALTAATEISAASSA
+343 VALTPATEISAASAA
-358 QAEMRTVRGE
+358 QAEMRTVRGVKE
-368 KGQSVLARGWKKF
+368 QSVLSRGWKKF

-437 GLKSFRKIFYAQ
+437 GMKTFRKIFYAQ
-449 SKGTYRMFRNTIYIS
+449 IRGSYRMFRNTIYIS

-517 GENGALNAMFV
+517 GENGTLNAIFV

-566 ALGGISD
+566 ALGSISD

-635 SVVGTLAYGSV
+635 SVVGTLAYNSV
-646 LGGGGFSLA
+646 LGGGGFSIA
-655 TACGLIQGVVGL
+655 TACGLIQGVIGL
-667 ILVVFTNRIVKK
+667 ILVIFTNRIVKK

>member
-84 TKTEKGYNVE
+84 TKTENGYNVE

-153 DVTTVADGLKLY
+153 DVTTVADGLRLY
-165 TAGGKEITVDELDA
+165 TADGKEIAVDELDA

-225 NTVEMRP
+225 NTVELRP

-245 MIPETKDVGTIFG
+245 MIPETKDIGTIFG
-258 YVIYEKGM
+258 YVIYEKGL

-293 KLGKNVVPAAANG
+293 KLGKNVAPFAANG
-306 THGNVPCGNAGG
+306 ARGNVSGGNACGG
-318 GTISGGGRSVPCGAK
+318 V
-333 INGAAGDGAA
+333 A
-343 VALTAATEISAASSA
+343 VALTSATEISAASAA
-358 QAEMRTVRGE
+358 QAEMRTVRGVKE
-368 KGQSVLARGWKKF
+368 QSVLSRGWKKF

-437 GLKSFRKIFYAQ
+437 GMKTFRKIFYAQ
-449 SKGTYRMFRNTIYIS
+449 IRGSYRMFRNTIYIS

-517 GENGALNAMFV
+517 GENGTLNAIFV

-566 ALGGISD
+566 ALGSISD

-584 GRFRQAL
+584 GRFRQAF

-626 SLDILNPTT
+626 SLDILYPTT
-635 SVVGTLAYGSV
+635 SVVGTLAYNSV
-646 LGGGGFSLA
+646 LGGGGFSIA
-655 TACGLIQGVVGL
+655 TACGLIQGVIGL
-667 ILVVFTNRIVKK
+667 ILVIFTNRIVKK

>member
-84 TKTEKGYNVE
+84 TKTENGYNVE

-153 DVTTVADGLKLY
+153 DVTTVADGLRLY
-165 TAGGKEITVDELDA
+165 TADGKEIAVDELDA

-232 VFIEAEITSTEGD
+232 VFIEAEITSTEGN
-245 MIPETKDVGTIFG
+245 MIPETKDIGTIFG
-258 YVIYEKGM
+258 YVIYEKGL

-293 KLGKNVVPAAANG
+293 KLGKNVAPFAANG
-306 THGNVPCGNAGG
+306 AV
-318 GTISGGGRSVPCGAK
+318 RSVPCGAK
-333 INGAAGDGAA
+333 NGAAGGGAA
-343 VALTAATEISAASSA
+343 VALTSATEISAASAA
-358 QAEMRTVRGE
+358 QAEMRTVRGVKE
-368 KGQSVLARGWKKF
+368 QSVLARGWKKF

-437 GLKSFRKIFYAQ
+437 GMKTFRKIFYAQ
-449 SKGTYRMFRNTIYIS
+449 IRGSYRMFRNTIYIS

-517 GENGALNAMFV
+517 GENGTLNAIFV

-566 ALGGISD
+566 ALGSISD

-584 GRFRQAL
+584 GRFRQAF

-635 SVVGTLAYGSV
+635 SVVGTLAYNSV
-646 LGGGGFSLA
+646 LGGGGFSIA
-655 TACGLIQGVVGL
+655 TACGLIQGVIGL
-667 ILVVFTNRIVKK
+667 ILVIFTNRIVKK

>member
-1 MAVNLKKLFKYLA
+1 MTVNLKKLFKYLA

-43 TAAFSVIS
+43 TAAFSVVS
-51 DAAEQEFRQ
+51 DAAEREFRQ

-84 TKTEKGYNVE
+84 TKTENGYNVE

-153 DVTTVADGLKLY
+153 DVTTVADGLRLY
-165 TAGGKEITVDELDA
+165 TAGGKEISVDELDA

-232 VFIEAEITSTEGD
+232 VFIEAEITSTEGN
-245 MIPETKDVGTIFG
+245 MIPETKDIGTIFG

-293 KLGKNVVPAAANG
+293 KLGKNVAPAVANG
-306 THGNVPCGNAGG
+306 AV
-318 GTISGGGRSVPCGAK
+318 RSVPCGAK
-333 INGAAGDGAA
+333 INGAAGGGAA
-343 VALTAATEISAASSA
+343 VALTSATEISAASAA
-358 QAEMRTVRGE
+358 QAEMRTVRGV

-437 GLKSFRKIFYAQ
+437 GMKSFRKIFYAQ
-449 SKGTYRMFRNTIYIS
+449 NRGTYRMFRNTIYIS

-517 GENGALNAMFV
+517 GENGTLNAIFV

-566 ALGGISD
+566 ALGSISD

-646 LGGGGFSLA
+646 LGGGGFSGA
-655 TACGLIQGVVGL
+655 TACGLIQGVIGL
-667 ILVVFTNRIVKK
+667 ILVIFTNRLVKK

>member
-60 AAQDYVDGFT
+60 TAQDYVDGFT

-84 TKTEKGYNVE
+84 TKTENGYNVE

-153 DVTTVADGLKLY
+153 DVTTVADGLRLY
-165 TAGGKEITVDELDA
+165 TAGGKEIAVDELDS

-232 VFIEAEITSTEGD
+232 VFIEAEITSTEGN
-245 MIPETKDVGTIFG
+245 MIPETKDIGTIFG

-293 KLGKNVVPAAANG
+293 KLGKNVAPFAANG
-306 THGNVPCGNAGG
+306 ARGNLPGGNA
-318 GTISGGGRSVPCGAK
+318 CG
-333 INGAAGDGAA
+333 GAA
-343 VALTAATEISAASSA
+343 VALTSATEISAASAA
-358 QAEMRTVRGE
+358 QAEMRTVRGVKE
-368 KGQSVLARGWKKF
+368 QSVLSRGWKKF

-437 GLKSFRKIFYAQ
+437 GMKTFRKIFYAQ
-449 SKGTYRMFRNTIYIS
+449 IRGSYRMFRNTIYIS

-517 GENGALNAMFV
+517 GENGTLNAIFV

-566 ALGGISD
+566 ALGSISD

-584 GRFRQAL
+584 GRFRQAF

-626 SLDILNPTT
+626 SLDILYPTT
-635 SVVGTLAYGSV
+635 SVVGTLAYNSV
-646 LGGGGFSLA
+646 LGGGGFSIA
-655 TACGLIQGVVGL
+655 TACGLIQGVIGL
-667 ILVVFTNRIVKK
+667 ILVIFTNRIVKK

>member
-84 TKTEKGYNVE
+84 TKTENGYNVE

-153 DVTTVADGLKLY
+153 DVTTVADGLRLY
-165 TAGGKEITVDELDA
+165 TADGKEIAVDELDA

-232 VFIEAEITSTEGD
+232 VFIEAEITSTEGN
-245 MIPETKDVGTIFG
+245 MIPETKDIGTIFG
-258 YVIYEKGM
+258 YVIYEKGL

-274 VAACVILGGLLAA
+274 VAACVILGGLLVA

-293 KLGKNVVPAAANG
+293 KLGKNVAPFAANG
-306 THGNVPCGNAGG
+306 AVRSVPCGNACGG
-318 GTISGGGRSVPCGAK
+318 ATAV
-333 INGAAGDGAA
+333 
-343 VALTAATEISAASSA
+343 VALTSATEISAASAA
-358 QAEMRTVRGE
+358 QAEMRTVRGVKE
-368 KGQSVLARGWKKF
+368 QSVLSRGWKKF

-437 GLKSFRKIFYAQ
+437 GMKTFRKIFYAQ
-449 SKGTYRMFRNTIYIS
+449 IRGSYRMFRNTIYIS

-517 GENGALNAMFV
+517 GENGTLNAIFV

-566 ALGGISD
+566 ALGSISD

-584 GRFRQAL
+584 GRFRQAF

-626 SLDILNPTT
+626 SLDILYPTT
-635 SVVGTLAYGSV
+635 SVVGTLAYNSV
-646 LGGGGFSLA
+646 LGGGGFSIA
-655 TACGLIQGVVGL
+655 TACGLIQGVIGL
-667 ILVVFTNRIVKK
+667 ILVIFTNRIVKK

>member
-84 TKTEKGYNVE
+84 TKTENGYNVE

-153 DVTTVADGLKLY
+153 DVTTVANGLRLY
-165 TAGGKEITVDELDA
+165 TAGGKEIAVDELDA

-232 VFIEAEITSTEGD
+232 VFIEAEITSTEGN
-245 MIPETKDVGTIFG
+245 MIPETKDIGTIFG

-293 KLGKNVVPAAANG
+293 KLGKNVAPAVANG
-306 THGNVPCGNAGG
+306 AV
-318 GTISGGGRSVPCGAK
+318 RSVPCGAK
-333 INGAAGDGAA
+333 NGAAGGGAA
-343 VALTAATEISAASSA
+343 VALTSATEISAASAA
-358 QAEMRTVRGE
+358 QAEMRTVRGV

-437 GLKSFRKIFYAQ
+437 GMKSFRKIFYAQ
-449 SKGTYRMFRNTIYIS
+449 NRGTYRMFRNTIYIS

-517 GENGALNAMFV
+517 GENGTLNAIFV

-566 ALGGISD
+566 ALGSISD

-584 GRFRQAL
+584 GRFRQAF

-626 SLDILNPTT
+626 SLDILYPTT
-635 SVVGTLAYGSV
+635 SVVGTLAYNSV
-646 LGGGGFSLA
+646 LGGSGFSIA
-655 TACGLIQGVVGL
+655 TACGLIQGVIGL
-667 ILVVFTNRIVKK
+667 ILVIFTNRIVKK

>member
-14 ASVFA
+14 ASVVA

-70 VRSGE
+70 VRSGG

-84 TKTEKGYNVE
+84 TKTENGYNVE

-153 DVTTVADGLKLY
+153 DVTTVADGLRLY
-165 TAGGKEITVDELDA
+165 TADGKEIAVDELDA

-232 VFIEAEITSTEGD
+232 VFIEAEITSTEGN
-245 MIPETKDVGTIFG
+245 MIPETKDIGTIFG
-258 YVIYEKGM
+258 YVIYEKGL

-293 KLGKNVVPAAANG
+293 KLGKNVAPFAANG
-306 THGNVPCGNAGG
+306 AV
-318 GTISGGGRSVPCGAK
+318 RSVPGGAK
-333 INGAAGDGAA
+333 NGAAGGGAA
-343 VALTAATEISAASSA
+343 VAVTSVTEISAASAA
-358 QAEMRTVRGE
+358 QAEMRTVRGVKE
-368 KGQSVLARGWKKF
+368 QSILSRGWKKF

-437 GLKSFRKIFYAQ
+437 GMKTFRKIFYAQ
-449 SKGTYRMFRNTIYIS
+449 IGGSYRMFRNTIYIS

-517 GENGALNAMFV
+517 GENGTLNAIFV

-566 ALGGISD
+566 ALGSISD

-584 GRFRQAL
+584 GRFRQAF

-626 SLDILNPTT
+626 SLDILYPTT
-635 SVVGTLAYGSV
+635 SVVGTLAYNSV
-646 LGGGGFSLA
+646 LGGGGFSIA
-655 TACGLIQGVVGL
+655 TACGLIQGVIGL
-667 ILVVFTNRIVKK
+667 ILVIFTNRIVKK

>member
-84 TKTEKGYNVE
+84 TKTENGYNVE

-153 DVTTVADGLKLY
+153 DVTTVADGLRLY
-165 TAGGKEITVDELDA
+165 TAGGKEIAVDELDS

-232 VFIEAEITSTEGD
+232 VFIEAEITSTEGN

-258 YVIYEKGM
+258 YVIYEKGL

-293 KLGKNVVPAAANG
+293 KLGRNVAPAAANG
-306 THGNVPCGNAGG
+306 AV
-318 GTISGGGRSVPCGAK
+318 RSVPCGAK
-333 INGAAGDGAA
+333 NGAAGGGAA
-343 VALTAATEISAASSA
+343 VALTSATEISAASAA
-358 QAEMRTVRGE
+358 QAEMRTVRGVKE
-368 KGQSVLARGWKKF
+368 QSVLSRGWKKF

-420 AFQDYKIL
+420 AFQDY
-428 DGVFGSEFI
+428 
-437 GLKSFRKIFYAQ
+437 
-449 SKGTYRMFRNTIYIS
+449 
-464 LIRIGTNFPLILV
+464 
-477 FTLLLNEVKNRRAKG
+477 
-492 VIQTISYIPNFISWI
+492 
-507 AVGGMAFNLL
+507 
-517 GENGALNAMFV
+517 
-528 KTLGHS
+528 
-534 FDFYGEPDYW
+534 
-544 WWILAASSL
+544 
-553 WKGMGWGTLIYMS
+553 
-566 ALGGISD
+566 
-573 ELYDACTIDGG
+573 
-584 GRFRQAL
+584 
-591 TVTIPGVMNVMML
+591 
-604 QLILD
+604 
-609 ISSIMG
+609 
-615 DNYEQIIAMTR
+615 
-626 SLDILNPTT
+626 
-635 SVVGTLAYGSV
+635 
-646 LGGGGFSLA
+646 
-655 TACGLIQGVVGL
+655 
-667 ILVVFTNRIVKK
+667 
-679 TDNEGIL
+679 

>member
-84 TKTEKGYNVE
+84 TKTENGYNVE

-153 DVTTVADGLKLY
+153 DVTTVADGLRLY
-165 TAGGKEITVDELDA
+165 TAGGKEIAVDELDA

-232 VFIEAEITSTEGD
+232 VFIEAEITSTEGN

-258 YVIYEKGM
+258 YVIYEKGL

-293 KLGKNVVPAAANG
+293 KLGRNIAPFAANG
-306 THGNVPCGNAGG
+306 ARGNVPCGNA
-318 GTISGGGRSVPCGAK
+318 CG
-333 INGAAGDGAA
+333 GAA
-343 VALTAATEISAASSA
+343 VSLTLATEISAASAA
-358 QAEMRTVRGE
+358 QAEMRTVRGVKE
-368 KGQSVLARGWKKF
+368 QSVLTRGWKKF
-381 LKGDFCTGI
+381 LKGDLCTGI

-437 GLKSFRKIFYAQ
+437 GMKTFRKIFYAQ
-449 SKGTYRMFRNTIYIS
+449 IRGSYRMFRNTIYIS

-517 GENGALNAMFV
+517 GEKRHAERNIRKNAGAQFRFLRRTGLLVVDSGGFVAMEGHG
-528 KTLGHS
+528 LGHADLYVRARQYQRRAVRRLHDRRRRQIPS
-534 FDFYGEPDYW
+534 GVYRNDSGRNERDDVAADSGYFVDYGRQLRTDHRH
-544 WWILAASSL
+544 
-553 WKGMGWGTLIYMS
+553 
-566 ALGGISD
+566 
-573 ELYDACTIDGG
+573 DAQP
-584 GRFRQAL
+584 RY
-591 TVTIPGVMNVMML
+591 TIPHHKRGRYACLQFGTGRRRIFYRYGVRTDTGRHRV
-604 QLILD
+604 D
-609 ISSIMG
+609 SG
-615 DNYEQIIAMTR
+615 DLHQPDRKE
-626 SLDILNPTT
+626 
-635 SVVGTLAYGSV
+635 
-646 LGGGGFSLA
+646 
-655 TACGLIQGVVGL
+655 
-667 ILVVFTNRIVKK
+667 NR
-679 TDNEGIL
+679 

>member
-1 MAVNLKKLFKYLA
+1 MTVNLKKLFKYLA

-84 TKTEKGYNVE
+84 TKTENGYNVE

-153 DVTTVADGLKLY
+153 DVTTVADGLRLY
-165 TAGGKEITVDELDA
+165 TAGGKEIAVDELDA

-232 VFIEAEITSTEGD
+232 VFIEAEITSTEGN
-245 MIPETKDVGTIFG
+245 MIPETKDIGTIFG
-258 YVIYEKGM
+258 YVIYEKGL

-293 KLGKNVVPAAANG
+293 KLGKNVAPAVANG
-306 THGNVPCGNAGG
+306 ACGNVPGGNA
-318 GTISGGGRSVPCGAK
+318 CG
-333 INGAAGDGAA
+333 GAA
-343 VALTAATEISAASSA
+343 VALTSATEISAASAA
-358 QAEMRTVRGE
+358 QAEMRTVRGV
-368 KGQSVLARGWKKF
+368 KGQSVLSRGWKKF

-437 GLKSFRKIFYAQ
+437 GMKTFRKIFYAQ
-449 SKGTYRMFRNTIYIS
+449 IRGSYRMFRNTIYIS

-517 GENGALNAMFV
+517 GENGTLNAIFV

-566 ALGGISD
+566 ALGSISD

-635 SVVGTLAYGSV
+635 SVVGTLAYNSV
-646 LGGGGFSLA
+646 LGGGGFSIA
-655 TACGLIQGVVGL
+655 TACGLIQGVIGL
-667 ILVVFTNRIVKK
+667 ILVIFTNRIVKK

>member
-1 MAVNLKKLFKYLA
+1 MTVNLKKLFKYLA

-84 TKTEKGYNVE
+84 TKTENGYNVE

-153 DVTTVADGLKLY
+153 DVTTVADGLRLY
-165 TAGGKEITVDELDA
+165 TAGGKEISVDELDA

-232 VFIEAEITSTEGD
+232 VFIEAEITSTEGN

-258 YVIYEKGM
+258 YVIYEKGL

-293 KLGKNVVPAAANG
+293 KLGKNVAPFAANG
-306 THGNVPCGNAGG
+306 ARGNVPG
-318 GTISGGGRSVPCGAK
+318 
-333 INGAAGDGAA
+333 GAAGGGAA
-343 VALTAATEISAASSA
+343 VALTSATEISAASAA
-358 QAEMRTVRGE
+358 QAEMRTVRGVKE
-368 KGQSVLARGWKKF
+368 QSVLARGWKKF

-437 GLKSFRKIFYAQ
+437 GMKTFRKIFYAQ
-449 SKGTYRMFRNTIYIS
+449 IRGSYRMFRNTIYIS

-517 GENGALNAMFV
+517 GENGTLNAIFV

-566 ALGGISD
+566 ALGSISD

-584 GRFRQAL
+584 GRFRQAF

-626 SLDILNPTT
+626 SLDILYPTT
-635 SVVGTLAYGSV
+635 SVVGTLAYNSV
-646 LGGGGFSLA
+646 LGGGGFSIA
-655 TACGLIQGVVGL
+655 TACGLIQGVIGL
-667 ILVVFTNRIVKK
+667 ILVIFTNRIVKK